1 MLRNMLRPS
10 SIQKYSKYT
19 KLLSCHTLQA
29 ALSQLDERR
38 EDDALYPN
46 QSFPVG
52 GGLPKVFAPTVTATC
67 RSGLMTVKVETAANF
82 AGVVQSRDSIQ
93 RTCNCIEEIFINIIS
108 KFRDM
113 LIPLGHLF
121 CVATL
126 KGY

>member
-1 MLRNMLRPS
+1 M
-10 SIQKYSKYT
+10 QE
-19 KLLSCHTLQA
+19 

-46 QSFPVG
+46 QSFPAVG

-93 RTCNCIEEIFINIIS
+93 RTWNCIGKIVTNMIS
-108 KFRDM
+108 KFTDILRPQM
-113 LIPLGHLF
+113 NVCIL
-121 CVATL
+121 CSNV
-126 KGY
+126 